1 MKITALL
8 WLGLACGL
16 ATGCS
21 GDDDDDDTPG
31 VDAGA
36 PDAAG
41 ADEFAAFDE
50 AITTFLEANEL
61 AGASAVLVDR
71 EDGQL
76 HIQGYGDF
84 DQDRLYLVASSS
96 KIISVGVLM
105 RLADQ
110 GMVDMDAPIGM
121 YVEEAFGEGKPEL
134 TLAQLLSNSSG
145 LVSLTD
151 NPTYAPYLCQYVSAG
166 TLTECAEAIYTSD
179 DAKDRIP
186 PDTEFHYGGGQW
198 QLAGG
203 VAEVVS
209 GKSWAELIDETY
221 KTPCGTASLG
231 YGNEFENSG
240 FGYPAYF
247 EGDVAN
253 LTPTENPSIEGG
265 SYVNVEDYG
274 KIVHMHLRGGLCGE
288 TEVLSE
294 EAVARMQADRILE
307 VYEGSTGISGSMAG
321 YGLGW
326 WIDRTNAG
334 VFTDPGAYGSVA
346 WLDLPRGYGGFI
358 AIEGEAALG
367 VVLAGAAKAAVDPI
381 IDARRARAR

>member
-16 ATGCS
+16 AVGCS
-21 GDDDDDDTPG
+21 GDDDDDTPG
-31 VDAGA
+31 VDAGG

-41 ADEFAAFDE
+41 AGEFAAFDE
-50 AITTFLEANEL
+50 AITTFMEDSGLV
-61 AGASAVLVDR
+61 GASAVVIDR
-71 EDGQL
+71 ELGQL
-76 HIQGYGDF
+76 HIQGYGEF
-84 DQDRLYLVASSS
+84 DADRLYLVASSS
-96 KIISVGVLM
+96 KIVSVGVLM

-121 YVEEAFGEGKPEL
+121 YVEEAFGPGKPEL

-151 NPTYAPYLCQYVSAG
+151 NATYAPYLCQYVSAG
-166 TLTECAEAIYTSD
+166 TLTDCAEAIYTAD
-179 DAKDRIP
+179 DAADRIP

-209 GKSWAELIDETY
+209 GKSWQELLEETY
-221 KTPCGTASLG
+221 TTPCGTESLG
-231 YGNEFENSG
+231 YGNEFERSALS
-240 FGYPAYF
+240 YPTYF

-265 SYVNVEDYG
+265 AYINVEDYG
-274 KIVHMHLRGGLCGE
+274 KIVQMHLRGGLCGE

-294 EAVARMQADRILE
+294 ESVARMQADRILE
-307 VYEGSTGISGSMAG
+307 VYDGSTGVGGSMAG

-326 WIDRTNAG
+326 WIDRTNEG
-334 VFTDPGAYGSVA
+334 VVTDPGAYGSVA
-346 WLDLPRGYGGFI
+346 WLDVPRGYGAFI
-358 AIEGEAALG
+358 AIEGEAAQG
-367 VVLAGAAKAAVDPI
+367 VVLAGNAKVAVDQI
-381 IDARRARAR
+381 IDARRARSR